1 MCLNKTFQ
9 TVDFPIHCVTHVFH
23 IHSLRVLV
31 LRGLGL
37 TDRDITT
44 LSVCA
49 GIKKSGLYSIEHLD
63 LSGEYLGRISWDHA
77 ELLHVSIRVS

>member
-1 MCLNKTFQ
+1 M
-9 TVDFPIHCVTHVFH
+9 
-23 IHSLRVLV
+23 

-77 ELLHVSIRVS
+77 ELLRVSIRVS